1 MLDARSY
8 FSSQAERISAA
19 IGNQRDL
26 GGKQGLVAL
35 DSQWERLTAGYK
47 FGAGTG
53 QKMQRGLIRASDA
66 EMNVA
71 VIELLDALAPSIRGA
86 IEAVWLPYFESIRD
100 AWPVK
105 TGRSKDL
112 LSVNVSIKKD
122 SVVAEIGSGAPYTF
136 FIPWGRGKQW
146 VGPTTPGR
154 KFTYS
159 KKGNEK
165 EGKRQLFFY
174 VETPRTDGFKPG
186 RKVWS
191 DLVRNRFDR
200 VKIDF
205 VNAIGSN
212 IAREL

>member
-1 MLDARSY
+1 MRDRLGLIVGGFEFLHDADEVLLDDFFHHGGIHHWITFGDFTHHFTRNFGGY
-8 FSSQAERISAA
+8 FS
-19 IGNQRDL
+19 GNGDFL
-26 GGKQGLVAL
+26 GRCWG
-35 DSQWERLTAGYK
+35 
-47 FGAGTG
+47 FGHDDFGDFATFGFDCTNAFHL
-53 QKMQRGLIRASDA
+53 M
-66 EMNVA
+66 
-71 VIELLDALAPSIRGA
+71 LA
-86 IEAVWLPYFESIRD
+86 
-100 AWPVK
+100 
-105 TGRSKDL
+105 
-112 LSVNVSIKKD
+112 
-122 SVVAEIGSGAPYTF
+122 IGSGAPYTF

-159 KKGNEK
+159 KQGNEK